1 MKFKVVMETTVEEV
15 IEVDAEDETEAS
27 NMAANGEGFK
37 VDEVLTWPTIIAV
50 EELEPEWEPE
60 ING

>member
-1 MKFKVVMETTVEEV
+1 METTVEEV